1 MSILNDIYNADKVI
15 EELKNIRSPED
26 LQFTIQNAKDIFDKY
41 ATDVKGVVSE
51 LERWQDMAKD
61 IGILSEGADY
71 VNQAQDILLNT
82 AIDLTKGSCLE
93 GKLGLENLLLSKN
106 KPLSKETSYFAIGG
120 VKIDYVF
127 RPQSEYETET
137 SSQPIISS
145 SNIDR
150 LSENAEN
157 KNPTLRIRCILKGE
171 DRETRFKQIN
181 QIRENKQIIKVVIN
195 EVFDRMIITRL
206 KPNYDNSTNSLEF
219 SIDLENVFIAQ
230 LKRSAVRRNESIK
243 KSKNVKPNL
252 EIPNTIYN
260 VDNVLT
266 ELERPNLQ
274 RIEKSKALQDMIKP
288 EKRKTGI
295 TTPIKL
301 KEDSRYG
308 DRASRRNI
316 RKKWRGGR

>member
-61 IGILSEGADY
+61 IGILSEGTDY

-106 KPLSKETSYFAIGG
+106 KLLSKETSYFTIGG

-127 RPQSEYETET
+127 RPAPEYETET
-137 SSQPIISS
+137 SSQPIVSS
-145 SNIDR
+145 GNIDR

-157 KNPTLRIRCILKGE
+157 QNPTLRIRCILKGE
-171 DRETRFKQIN
+171 DRVTRFKQIN

-219 SIDLENVFIAQ
+219 SIDLENIFVAQ
-230 LKRSAVRRNESIK
+230 LKRSATRRNNAIK
-243 KSKNVKPNL
+243 SSKSVDKTKVKGFDPYVKNV
-252 EIPNTIYN
+252 E
-260 VDNVLT
+260 
-266 ELERPNLQ
+266 
-274 RIEKSKALQDMIKP
+274 
-288 EKRKTGI
+288 
-295 TTPIKL
+295 KL
-301 KEDSRYG
+301 KPQPLPKEQEPLPDFKDVLYDYKNNYG
-308 DRASRRNI
+308 VGSPFWLDNAKRALEAPP
-316 RKKWRGGR
+316 KWEAL